1 MARNFRRH
9 QDVDAAAGEASRSPT
24 TGTSVD
30 ADGLLEEHVSDK
42 SALAALYGALGASPE
57 PGFSG

>member
-9 QDVDAAAGEASRSPT
+9 QDVDAAAGESSRSPA
-24 TGTSVD
+24 TGTSVN
-30 ADGLLEEHVSDK
+30 ADGLLEEQVSDEN
-42 SALAALYGALGASPE
+42 ALAALCGALGASRV